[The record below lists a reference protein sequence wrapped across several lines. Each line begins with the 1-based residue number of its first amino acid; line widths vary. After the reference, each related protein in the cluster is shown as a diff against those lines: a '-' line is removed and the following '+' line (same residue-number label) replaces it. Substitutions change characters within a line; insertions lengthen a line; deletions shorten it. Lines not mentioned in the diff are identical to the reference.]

1 MKIVSE
7 NQFSVKTYF
16 YTNASRPSLRNKSP
30 YVGDVELEEED
41 GRTAIAHMPSLDMG
55 GKCVPGA
62 RILLKPARDSK
73 GNLVGSVSKGK
84 YGTPKC
90 EFIAQ
95 LLWVSEPE
103 NAPGCWIGA
112 HPSLGERLAHAL
124 LSEGHVAELPPIVD
138 IKREVRKE
146 GGAS

>member
-1 MKIVSE
+1 MSYDY
-7 NQFSVKTYF
+7 N
-16 YTNASRPSLRNKSP
+16 
-30 YVGDVELEEED
+30 
-41 GRTAIAHMPSLDMG
+41 
-55 GKCVPGA
+55 
-62 RILLKPARDSK
+62 RDAK
-73 GNLVGSVSKGK
+73 GNLVGSEAKGK

-124 LSEGHVAELPPIVD
+124 LSGGHVKELPPIVD
-138 IKREVRKE
+138 IKREVRMLGTIE
-146 GGAS
+146 G